1 MSVEHTWKWMIE
13 KHLALKL
20 NNQNRIYRL
29 NSDMIISAF
38 LHITRIETLK
48 INWPRKIVIPLKKT
62 EESCDI
68 KIYLKANKE
77 VVIIWNHFRNLD
89 CLDRAICAITRNKI
103 RAASSSLW
111 VHYVNNL
118 SQVIEKIFF
127 LNKNS
132 GVFFTSDSLHWS
144 L

>member
-1 MSVEHTWKWMIE
+1 MSVEHIWKWLTE
-13 KHLALKL
+13 PHLALKL

-29 NSDMIISAF
+29 NIDMIISSF
-38 LHITRIETLK
+38 LHITWIETLK
-48 INWPRKIVIPLKKT
+48 INWPRKIVILLKKI

-103 RAASSSLW
+103 RAVSSSLR

-127 LNKNS
+127 LNKNI